1 MTARLIGRPVTFRKI
16 GGAALS
22 GAALFVRMMVLVLA
36 MMMMV
41 MMVVMVGMVRMVGLV
56 GFNIDRGDI
65 KSIVQLMHIRRALIS
80 LHSVKHHRCCHVGVV
95 LTTVLVRWK

>member
-1 MTARLIGRPVTFRKI
+1 MTARLIGRPVTFSKI

-22 GAALFVRMMVLVLA
+22 GAALFVRVMVLVLA

-41 MMVVMVGMVRMVGLV
+41 MMVVMVGVVGVGLV

-65 KSIVQLMHIRRALIS
+65 KSIVQLMHIRRALIP

-95 LTTVLVRWK
+95 LTTVLVRGK